1 METELNY
8 MVLEVRADHSYEML
22 MELID
27 MGLPSLC
34 ITTTYPEKLERMFP
48 PIENTVTLWVCSEE
62 NEEGGIHGKNMNG
75 EILEKIKEFTRNNEG
90 LALMVDDIEYLILE
104 NTEDEVADFIRKVSR
119 AVATAD
125 GTLVV
130 PVNPDAVSEDFMK
143 GMGRIFDIIDDRTG
157 ERKEGNVLCP
167 ECGAEWPAGITV
179 CTLCGYRFPVLKDGN
194 IEAADSAHSVG
205 EKMTGADEI
214 AEISQ
219 QPELR
224 RSSDNW
230 LSKGV
235 SYELSGESYK
245 AIECFDKAI
254 AENPRDA
261 WAYLNKGV
269 SLQRLNRLDDAL
281 KAYDRAIELNPDDA
295 DAWNNRGTVM
305 RALGDIGAAIEAY
318 ERALNINPEDAGI
331 WSNLGITRRAKGDM
345 DDALEAYEMALKL
358 SPEDSSIWL
367 NKGALLQ
374 AEGKLREA
382 LKCYEK
388 ILEMDPDNEVAQKK
402 KRGILIRFGRA

>member
-8 MVLEVRADHSYEML
+8 MVLEVRADHSYDML

-34 ITTTYPEKLERMFP
+34 VTTTYPEKLERMYP
-48 PIENTVTLWVCSEE
+48 PMENAVTVWICSEE
-62 NEEGGIHGKNMNG
+62 NEEGGLHGGSMNDK
-75 EILEKIKEFTRNNEG
+75 ILEKIREFTAENEG
-90 LALMVDDIEYLILE
+90 AVVMIDDIEYLILE
-104 NTEDEVADFIRKVSR
+104 NSEDEVKDFIRQVSR

-130 PVNPDAVSEDFMK
+130 PVNPHAVSKGFMK
-143 GMGRIFDIIDDRTG
+143 EMGRIFDIIDDRTG
-157 ERKEGNVLCP
+157 EREEGTVTCP
-167 ECGAEWPAGITV
+167 ECGTEWPAGITV
-179 CTLCGYRFPVLKDGN
+179 CTLCGYRFPVLKEVAG
-194 IEAADSAHSVG
+194 EESAAGSKSEEVQIAKGGG
-205 EKMTGADEI
+205 EPQKIRVEN
-214 AEISQ
+214 
-219 QPELR
+219 PN
-224 RSSDNW
+224 NW
-230 LSKGV
+230 LSRGV
-235 SYELSGESYK
+235 SYELEGDSYK

-269 SLQRLNRLDDAL
+269 SLQRLNRLEDAL
-281 KAYDRAIELNPDDA
+281 KAYDRAIELNPDDP

-305 RALGDIGAAIEAY
+305 RALGDLEMAIEAY

-331 WSNLGITRRAKGDM
+331 WSNLGITRRAKGDISG
-345 DDALEAYEMALKL
+345 ALEAYDRAIEL
-358 SPEDSSIWL
+358 SPGDASIWL

-374 AEGKLREA
+374 AEGRLRDA

-388 ILEMDPDNEVAQKK
+388 ILELEPDNESAKK
-402 KRGILIRFGRA
+402 KRKNILIRLGRS

>member
-34 ITTTYPEKLERMFP
+34 VTTTYPEKLERMFP
-48 PIENTVTLWVCSEE
+48 PMEDTLTVWVCSEE
-62 NEEGGIHGKNMNG
+62 NEEGGIHGKDMSG
-75 EILEKIKEFTRNNEG
+75 AILGKIKEFTKANEG
-90 LALMVDDIEYLILE
+90 PAVMIDDIEYLILE
-104 NTEDEVADFIRKVSR
+104 NSEDEVSDFIRKVSR

-125 GTLVV
+125 GTLVI

-143 GMGRIFDIIDDRTG
+143 EMSRIFDIIDDRTG
-157 ERKEGNVLCP
+157 EKKEGTVLCP

-179 CTLCGYRFPVLKDGN
+179 CTLCGYRFPVLKAGKA
-194 IEAADSAHSVG
+194 EGADSAPPI
-205 EKMTGADEI
+205 EKKKSGMAGATERSRQ
-214 AEISQ
+214 AE
-219 QPELR
+219 PR

-235 SYELSGESYK
+235 SYELEGQSYK

-345 DDALEAYEMALKL
+345 DGALEAYEMALKL
-358 SPEDSSIWL
+358 NPEDTSIWL

-374 AEGKLREA
+374 AEGKLRDA

-388 ILEMDPDNEVAQKK
+388 ILELEPDNEAAQKK
-402 KRGILIRFGRA
+402 KRTILIRLGRA